1 MPYSNGSQQG
11 QTKLAQTFSRNR
23 FAYHIV
29 VLKKI
34 AQLLHFF
41 KIKL

>member
-1 MPYSNGSQQG
+1 MLHINGSELE

-23 FAYHIV
+23 FAYHTV